1 MTLAFEDY
9 VYHEI
14 PILIIYYDE
23 DYEEPEESSE
33 RRKERERERNQ
44 GCAEASLMKPVPRPS
59 SPGLDRARL
68 HTYYINIYP
77 YI

>member
-14 PILIIYYDE
+14 PILVIYYDE

-33 RRKERERERNQ
+33 RRKEREREREIR
-44 GCAEASLMKPVPRPS
+44 AALRP
-59 SPGLDRARL
+59 LL
-68 HTYYINIYP
+68 
-77 YI
+77 